1 MAAWRRTVISSFDPD
16 PTLIERPLAEVARER
31 GVHEV
36 DLLLDLALA
45 TELKTRFR
53 MPRANFD
60 EDEVSEILADPSV
73 VLGLGDGGAHLSQ
86 LCDACYTSYML
97 GHWVREKGV
106 LTLEQAIHRMAFQ
119 TAQVYGL
126 DDRGLLA
133 VGRPADVVVF
143 DPATVDA
150 GPLERIYDLPGGADR
165 LVSRPIGIK
174 AVIVNGQ
181 LLPPAGEPNAVG
193 AGRLLRHGRA
203 A

>member
-1 MAAWRRTVISSFDPD
+1 
-16 PTLIERPLAEVARER
+16 
-31 GVHEV
+31 
-36 DLLLDLALA
+36 
-45 TELKTRFR
+45 
-53 MPRANFD
+53 
-60 EDEVSEILADPSV
+60 
-73 VLGLGDGGAHLSQ
+73 
-86 LCDACYTSYML
+86 
-97 GHWVREKGV
+97 
-106 LTLEQAIHRMAFQ
+106 MAFQ